1 MSSSVWCSEFHSNIR
16 SEITCDPS
24 VTDPVLQQ
32 SCVDTIC
39 YSWKHSLSCGNHGSD
54 EVEYETL
61 TFFLIC
67 FSIFFDVIFALAIW
81 CNKGLQ
87 EHPMKLLQM
96 TVLVSAA
103 YQWYHLIMPFACE
116 IYLPQILQYTLFQ
129 SVELYEIM
137 PIMEEISFFFQTFLF
152 NLGLMLNICIAW
164 DLYLIIRFPFQSP
177 ESRYFKYYMLSI
189 FVSLI
194 PATVRL
200 MTLHTDE
207 YMAYSYLNLGI
218 MIAYASIGMFSSI
231 YAFYMLSGPGVST

>member
-1 MSSSVWCSEFHSNIR
+1 
-16 SEITCDPS
+16 
-24 VTDPVLQQ
+24 
-32 SCVDTIC
+32 
-39 YSWKHSLSCGNHGSD
+39 
-54 EVEYETL
+54 
-61 TFFLIC
+61 
-67 FSIFFDVIFALAIW
+67 
-81 CNKGLQ
+81 
-87 EHPMKLLQM
+87 
-96 TVLVSAA
+96 
-103 YQWYHLIMPFACE
+103 
-116 IYLPQILQYTLFQ
+116 
-129 SVELYEIM
+129 M

-231 YAFYMLSGPGVST
+231 YAFYMLSGPGVSTQVKQLLLRRHIFFIVLFFLCNLHNIISSLWYAMHTPGED